1 MDSEQTQV
9 EGGGCWLE
17 GGGWWV
23 VWVVGVRGS
32 RALAGRY
39 ASRPL
44 VPEQPARTKRKCP
57 GDDTS
62 RGSKLARK
70 GELGDA

>member
-1 MDSEQTQV
+1 MTMA
-9 EGGGCWLE
+9 
-17 GGGWWV
+17 WV
-23 VWVVGVRGS
+23 TMVMMIIVRGP
-32 RALAGRY
+32 
-39 ASRPL
+39 ASLWLPWCWTIPFREASP
-44 VPEQPARTKRKCP
+44 TSHGGP